1 MTTIA
6 EVLDPAYVADLG
18 DLTLDDV
25 RSKRDQAQRV
35 ENGVSYLR
43 RLAQGHLDIVNHERA
58 RRREGGPTA
67 EPGATGDLT
76 ELIGRLPDILA
87 EHGRGPGSGRPPQD
101 LDPAVVPPEL
111 EAGLETIV
119 DGADMA
125 ALTSLD
131 DGTLDEL
138 AARLGAFEGEV
149 SARRQELHVC
159 IDTLHDEIKRRYR
172 DGEASV
178 DSLLN

>member
-1 MTTIA
+1 MTTLA

-18 DLTLDDV
+18 DMALDDV
-25 RSKRDQAQRV
+25 RSKRDRAQRV

-58 RRREGGPTA
+58 RRREGSGAAPPA
-67 EPGATGDLT
+67 EGGDLA

-111 EAGLETIV
+111 EGALDAIV
-119 DGADMA
+119 DGADMS

-131 DGTLDEL
+131 DDALDTLAE
-138 AARLGAFEGEV
+138 RLGAFEGEV
-149 SARRQELHVC
+149 SARRQDLHVC

-172 DGEASV
+172 DGQASV